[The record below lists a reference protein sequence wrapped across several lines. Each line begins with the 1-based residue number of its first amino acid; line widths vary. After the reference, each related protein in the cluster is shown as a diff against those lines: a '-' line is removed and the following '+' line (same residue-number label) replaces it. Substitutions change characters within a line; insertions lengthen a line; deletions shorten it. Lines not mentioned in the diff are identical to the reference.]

1 MRTEFESW
9 LADNLFLK
17 EKYIADLENSA
28 IFQHIRGKEEKNGK
42 SASGVLEV
50 AVAFKFYKNW
60 INQKE

>member
-17 EKYIADLENSA
+17 EKYIADLENNA
-28 IFQHIRGKEEKNGK
+28 IFQHIKGKKEKNEK
-42 SASGVLEV
+42 SACSVLEV